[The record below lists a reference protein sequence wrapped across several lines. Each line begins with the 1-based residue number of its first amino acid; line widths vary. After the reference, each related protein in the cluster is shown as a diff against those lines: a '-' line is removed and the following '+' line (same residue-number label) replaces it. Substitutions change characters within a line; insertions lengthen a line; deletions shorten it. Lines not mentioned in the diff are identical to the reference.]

1 MRGILAVAALVV
13 WLLAA
18 GAVALAVV
26 RLTDD
31 DGASTPVTV
40 APGPFLPLAP
50 GPAGETQKALF
61 EAAEAHDYARLGQLV
76 SSELTYTFGAPDP
89 GGPIAYWRRL
99 ERTTD
104 ERPLET
110 LAALLTMPYAYSRDL
125 YYWPA
130 AHGVSSPGE
139 LSQDELEQLEPLGPL
154 EELFVPGTG
163 YVGWRVGIRPDG
175 TWSFFVAGD

>member
-1 MRGILAVAALVV
+1 MRGVLAVAALVV

-18 GAVALAVV
+18 GAVASAVV
-26 RLTDD
+26 MLTDD
-31 DGASTPVTV
+31 DEASTPVTV
-40 APGPFLPLAP
+40 APGPFVPLAP
-50 GPAGETQKALF
+50 GTPGETQKALL
-61 EAAEAHDYARLGQLV
+61 EAAEARDYERLGQLV

-110 LAALLTMPYAYSRDL
+110 LAVLLSMPFARSRDL
-125 YYWPA
+125 YYWPS
-130 AHGVSSPGE
+130 AHGASGPDE
-139 LSQDELEQLEPLGPL
+139 LSEAEREQLEPLGPL
-154 EELFVPGTG
+154 DELFVPGTG
-163 YVGWRVGIRPDG
+163 YVGWRAGIRADG